1 MLWIQSDSEWWA
13 ESIVNIHCHKKGN
26 KKDIW
31 RSKGLS
37 AMSKIKVEEDGRM
50 FKTKT
55 WINESE
61 QDTRSYQEFEGRS
74 RYESLWREMEPHSV
88 FCYVFLCYVAQ
99 IRRWYIFSM
108 YSYVCIWT
116 CSFLC
121 TMFLYF
127 SFVCCDILLWYLL
140 LLICADHRN
149 KMRASRITSNRVRG
163 LFVWSYFLWGL
174 FSLIEVKMG
183 KLCH

>member
-1 MLWIQSDSEWWA
+1 MSLTSVLSVNVSLVFCFVTHDWSHHCQYKCCGSNLTVTEWWA
-13 ESIVNIHCHKKGN
+13 EFIVNIHCQKTEN

-31 RSKGLS
+31 RSKGDS
-37 AMSKIKVEEDGRM
+37 AMSKMKVEEDGRM

-61 QDTRSYQEFEGRS
+61 QDTRSYQEFEGRT
-74 RYESLWREMEPHSV
+74 RYESPWREMEPHSV

-108 YSYVCIWT
+108 YSYVCMWT

-121 TMFLYF
+121 TIFIFHL
-127 SFVCCDILLWYLL
+127 CLLWHNFMIFIVVDL
-140 LLICADHRN
+140 C
-149 KMRASRITSNRVRG
+149 
-163 LFVWSYFLWGL
+163 WSQ
-174 FSLIEVKMG
+174 K
-183 KLCH
+183 

>member
-31 RSKGLS
+31 RSKGDS

-99 IRRWYIFSM
+99 IRRWYIFSV

-127 SFVCCDILLWYLL
+127 FLLCLLWHNF
-140 LLICADHRN
+140 LIFIVVDLITEIKWEPH
-149 KMRASRITSNRVRG
+149 ASQVTEWRVCLFG
-163 LFVWSYFLWGL
+163 LISFGAFFLWL
-174 FSLIEVKMG
+174 K
-183 KLCH
+183 